1 MLMVAAAAHG
11 SQPSGGFGIT
21 PEMARALYDRLTR
34 LPAVGGCAM
43 DRFDTRGSRIEI
55 GLRAPSGV
63 VHTVGLDPPLR
74 PTVDGRGVGA
84 WTVAAGAEAERD
96 CAGALAAYRQAFA
109 EPVPLPARAIR
120 VDAHTM
126 VLWVSFVLAV
136 LGTVWVLVRELR
148 AHRPSPFSVA
158 ALALIWAAALGLRLD
173 LSPRTFL
180 HEYYHI
186 AETIEAYLPS
196 ERAPTAWQAVYGNTG
211 PALFRFVATL
221 LGRPDDVQIIFLTNA
236 VVASLAI
243 PAVALLALTLT
254 GSWAQ
259 ALCAAVLLGVLPQHL
274 RFSAAED
281 LFVQAV
287 TFGLWALA
295 LFALYMRT
303 RRLGD
308 ALLAA
313 LVLSIAMQ
321 TRPEMLFLP
330 AAVAGMLLVAAPR
343 RGRLLAAPGTLL
355 AAALVVALLVPRLL
369 GLYTALTEAPPPAAS
384 VPELGRYAENLVLF
398 QGQVTPAPYWILL
411 AVGLAWGLWTT
422 PGLILWLVAVFAAWV
437 SLSLAMGTN
446 AVFNLRTQLLPM
458 TVVVLIAAGVAP
470 LWMRLWRRQPWIGVA
485 TGLGLL
491 AALAA
496 GVVWGWRGFVVERR
510 DQQLEWAFLERTVPR
525 LPDRA
530 VLLASIE
537 SGRHVDVFPQF
548 LLRRDGKSYELVDV
562 WRAADGAEPWPAPG
576 ADLLY
581 YQGMFCYF
589 AFPDE
594 PSPDP
599 MTRPCRAVHERY
611 VLDPVFVEDLHT
623 QGYSALRYAGDGT
636 QPFRVGFYRLSALR

>member
-1 MLMVAAAAHG
+1 
-11 SQPSGGFGIT
+11 
-21 PEMARALYDRLTR
+21 MARALYDRLTG
-34 LPAVGGCAM
+34 LPAVGGCTM

-63 VHTVGLDPPLR
+63 VHSVGLDPSPR
-74 PTVDGRGVGA
+74 RRVDGQGVVA
-84 WTVAAGAEAERD
+84 WTLSAGPDAERD
-96 CAGALAAYRQAFA
+96 CAAVLAAYRQAFA
-109 EPVPLPARAIR
+109 LPAPVPARIIW

-126 VLWVSFVLAV
+126 VLWASFVVAG
-136 LGTVWVLVRELR
+136 LGTGLVLLREIR
-148 AHRPSPFSVA
+148 ARRPSPLLVA
-158 ALALIWAAALGLRLD
+158 ALALIWVGGLGLRLD

-180 HEYYHI
+180 HEYCHI

-196 ERAPTAWQAVYGNTG
+196 ERAPDAWQAVYGNTG
-211 PALFRFVATL
+211 PALFRFAATL
-221 LGRPDDVQIIFLTNA
+221 LGRPDDAQVIFLTNA

-243 PAVALLALTLT
+243 PALALLALTLT

-259 ALCAAVLLGVLPQHL
+259 ALCAAVLLAVLPQHL

-308 ALLAA
+308 AVLAA
-313 LVLSIAMQ
+313 LVLSVAMQ
-321 TRPEMLFLP
+321 TRPEMLFFP
-330 AAVAGMLLVAAPR
+330 AAVAGMLLLAAPR
-343 RGRLLAAPGTLL
+343 PWRLLGAPATLI

-369 GLYTALTEAPPPAAS
+369 ALYTVLTEVPPPNAS
-384 VPELGRYAENLVLF
+384 VPELHRFVGNVVLF
-398 QGQVTPAPYWILL
+398 QAQVTPAPYWILL
-411 AVGLAWGLWTT
+411 AVGLAWGLWAT
-422 PGLILWLVAVFAAWV
+422 PGLILWCAAVFAAWV

-446 AVFNLRTQLLPM
+446 AIFSLRSQLLPT

-470 LWMRLWRRQPWIGVA
+470 LWMRLWRRHQWIGVA
-485 TGLGLL
+485 TGLGIL

-496 GVVWGWRGFVVERR
+496 HVLWGWRGFVVELR
-510 DQQLEWAFLERTVPR
+510 DQQLEWAFLDRTVPR
-525 LPDRA
+525 LPDRG

-537 SGRHVDVFPQF
+537 SGRHIGVFPQF

-581 YQGMFCYF
+581 YQGMSCYF

-611 VLDPVFVEDLHT
+611 ALEPVFEEDLHA
-623 QGYSALRYAGDGT
+623 QGYSALRYAGDGA
-636 QPFRVGFYRLSALR
+636 QPFRVGFYRLRAVR